1 MTVKVT
7 KPQINVREKLSELD
21 GKVGTNDAG
30 TVLQVVNYA
39 IPVGSQQYTNNDLN
53 WASFTA
59 SDTTATS
66 KADNSKWVVTFTGI
80 AACRQAKPISFDIW
94 YSVDGGSTWI
104 DMSGNRDSS
113 NHASSGSGL
122 GLTGYWQSGGTDDW
136 FPLSMTV
143 GGVISVVTG
152 TSIKFRVAMRNGGP
166 SSDIANTANCIGH
179 GDYTMQM
186 TVMEIAG

>member
-1 MTVKVT
+1 MTSIIKVD
-7 KPQINVREKLSELD
+7 QIQTVA
-21 GKVGTNDAG
+21 GATPTIAMVGINDTG

-39 IPVGSQQYTNNDLN
+39 LPVGSVQYTNNDLN
-53 WASFTA
+53 WTSVTS

-66 KADNSKWVVTFTGI
+66 KAVNSKWVVTFTGI
-80 AACRQAKPISFDIW
+80 AACRDARPLSFDIW
-94 YSVDGGSTWI
+94 YSVDGGSTWN

-113 NHASSGSGL
+113 NHSGSGSGL

-143 GGVISVVTG
+143 GGVISVVAG

-166 SSDIANTANCIGH
+166 SSDIANTNNCIGH